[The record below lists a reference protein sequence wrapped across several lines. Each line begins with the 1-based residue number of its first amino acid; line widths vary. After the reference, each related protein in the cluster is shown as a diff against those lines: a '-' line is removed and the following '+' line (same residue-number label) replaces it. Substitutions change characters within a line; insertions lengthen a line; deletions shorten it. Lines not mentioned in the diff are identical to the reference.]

1 MCLAYATD
9 RRSDVII
16 GKLDPYMLY
25 CIIEWLNLCVEEVAM
40 IGDRIYRC
48 KNGTECKSPSILTL
62 SRKTMMDAV
71 RQFVEKSTLIAQ
83 DQSEVE
89 KWFSMMHQ

>member
-1 MCLAYATD
+1 
-9 RRSDVII
+9 
-16 GKLDPYMLY
+16 
-25 CIIEWLNLCVEEVAM
+25 
-40 IGDRIYRC
+40 
-48 KNGTECKSPSILTL
+48 
-62 SRKTMMDAV
+62 MMDAV